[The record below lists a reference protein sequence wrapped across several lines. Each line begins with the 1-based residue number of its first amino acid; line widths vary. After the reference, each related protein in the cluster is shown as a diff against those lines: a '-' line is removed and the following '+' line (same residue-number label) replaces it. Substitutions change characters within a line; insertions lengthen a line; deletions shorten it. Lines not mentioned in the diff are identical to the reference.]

1 MNKEKNIS
9 PKDKVTKEFLKKITK
24 ERIDKIN
31 SGKTITK

>member
-1 MNKEKNIS
+1 MINDKKEL
-9 PKDKVTKEFLKKITK
+9 PREKVTKDFLKKITK

>member
-1 MNKEKNIS
+1 MNKEKNKE